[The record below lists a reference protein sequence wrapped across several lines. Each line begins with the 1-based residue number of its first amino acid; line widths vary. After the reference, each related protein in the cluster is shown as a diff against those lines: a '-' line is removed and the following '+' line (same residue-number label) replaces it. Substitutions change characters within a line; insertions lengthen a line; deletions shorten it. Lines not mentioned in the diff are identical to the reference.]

1 MPQVKNDIKP
11 DGIAVQAVWVK
22 RESSR
27 KKKKKKKAN
36 LNAEEQEFKK
46 TNKKINYTTES
57 FELYPKLRV
66 KFKLVAEK
74 S

>member
-1 MPQVKNDIKP
+1 MLKSKNL
-11 DGIAVQAVWVK
+11 
-22 RESSR
+22 
-27 KKKKKKKAN
+27 KK
-36 LNAEEQEFKK
+36 Q
-46 TNKKINYTTES
+46 TNKKLNYTTES